1 LSEGTDPTDDVAR
14 APLGFGRLGHP
25 RLLRPG
31 GRCDRLEVERARD
44 RHDTDCVSS
53 VIKRDHQCLKGP
65 VGIGTEGLDR
75 LEAER
80 AVIGIV
86 VVVDDAVLDTE
97 SPEHVDRGSHTA
109 MVPHM
114 AQITLGGNPINTN
127 GDLPAA
133 GAAAPDFTLTKADW
147 TPVSAA
153 DLAGQRVVMNIFP
166 SLDTGLCQTTVRTF
180 NERAADLENTAVL
193 CVSADLPPAAAR
205 FCGAEGIEN
214 VITGSTFKNPEVLE
228 ALGVKMLDGKLQGLA
243 ARSVVVLDTDGTVL
257 HSELVPEI
265 ASEPDYDAA
274 IAALG

>member
-1 LSEGTDPTDDVAR
+1 
-14 APLGFGRLGHP
+14 
-25 RLLRPG
+25 
-31 GRCDRLEVERARD
+31 
-44 RHDTDCVSS
+44 
-53 VIKRDHQCLKGP
+53 
-65 VGIGTEGLDR
+65 
-75 LEAER
+75 
-80 AVIGIV
+80 
-86 VVVDDAVLDTE
+86 
-97 SPEHVDRGSHTA
+97 

-166 SLDTGLCQTTVRTF
+166 SLDTGPCQLTIRTF

-274 IAALG
+274 IAAGALAGKVSGAGGGGFMMFFVDPARRPDVMRTLAEFNGQVFTCNFTESGAQSWRKA

>member
-1 LSEGTDPTDDVAR
+1 
-14 APLGFGRLGHP
+14 
-25 RLLRPG
+25 
-31 GRCDRLEVERARD
+31 
-44 RHDTDCVSS
+44 
-53 VIKRDHQCLKGP
+53 
-65 VGIGTEGLDR
+65 
-75 LEAER
+75 
-80 AVIGIV
+80 VIGIV
-86 VVVDDAVLDTE
+86 VVVDDAVLDAE
-97 SPEHVDRGSHTA
+97 SSKHVDCGSHTA

-133 GAAAPDFTLTKADW
+133 GATAPDFTLTKADW
-147 TPVSAA
+147 TPVGAA

-166 SLDTGLCQTTVRTF
+166 SLDTGPCQLTIRTF
-180 NERAADLENTAVL
+180 NERAADLENTVVL

-214 VITGSTFKNPEVLE
+214 VITGSTFKNPDVLE
-228 ALGVKMLDGKLQGLA
+228 ALGVKMTDGKLQGLA

-265 ASEPDYDAA
+265 TSEPDYDAA

>member
-1 LSEGTDPTDDVAR
+1 
-14 APLGFGRLGHP
+14 
-25 RLLRPG
+25 
-31 GRCDRLEVERARD
+31 
-44 RHDTDCVSS
+44 
-53 VIKRDHQCLKGP
+53 
-65 VGIGTEGLDR
+65 
-75 LEAER
+75 
-80 AVIGIV
+80 
-86 VVVDDAVLDTE
+86 VDDAVLDAE
-97 SPEHVDRGSHTA
+97 SSKYVDRGGHTA

-114 AQITLGGNPINTN
+114 AEITLGGNPINTN

-133 GAAAPDFTLTKADW
+133 GALAPDFTLTKADW

-153 DLAGQRVVMNIFP
+153 DLTGQRVVMNIFP

-180 NERAADLENTAVL
+180 NERASDLENTVVL

-214 VITGSTFKNPEVLE
+214 VITGSTFKNPGVLE

-257 HSELVPEI
+257 HSELVPEV